1 MIMYV
6 YECDA
11 AQIEDYPAVKTVTYE
26 ELKDPASLG
35 EDIEREVNERDGKTV
50 SILIEVVP
58 DDRDQRQV
66 DAERK

>member
-11 AQIEDYPAVKTVTYE
+11 AQIEDHFAVKTVTYE